1 MTVGAAGHADF
12 PCSLAEACDI
22 VVAADYRH
30 VQPALAIGRTTRPSN
45 RIRGVVHC
53 YVIKTKNIV
62 ILTIIIIVTI
72 IIKPVGPAPAMVLDP
87 WPPVSGSWPLLYG
100 V

>member
-12 PCSLAEACDI
+12 PSSLAEACDI

-30 VQPALAIGRTTRPSN
+30 VQPTLAIGRTTRPSN

-53 YVIKTKNIV
+53 YVIKNII
-62 ILTIIIIVTI
+62 ILTIIIIIVAI
-72 IIKPVGPAPAMVLDP
+72 IIKPVGPGPAMVLDP